1 MDDSHYP
8 TIDYSF
14 LKSLLESSDKIQKSF
29 TVGTTTAYLFK
40 GNSSISKRTV
50 ILRASNDNKVDFN
63 FAVAIAHKAKRM
75 GDLLLWLETERSWKD
90 GGYTDGRKYE
100 N

>member
-8 TIDYSF
+8 TVDFSF
-14 LKSLLESSDKIQKSF
+14 LKNLIESSDKIQKSF
-29 TVGTTTAYLFK
+29 SVGTTTAYLFK

-50 ILRASNDNKVDFN
+50 ILRTSKDNQVDFN
-63 FAVAIAHKAKRM
+63 FAVAIAHRTKRI
-75 GDLLLWLETERSWKD
+75 GELLAWLEIEKKWKD